1 MLVDRSANPVLIPPS
16 GQLTRLQY
24 FVTVCNRLKNTVA
37 CLLLYLVLILLNV
50 VVIAWEYSGGSTRHW
65 LAICLEA
72 VINVILACE
81 VATSILHLR
90 RQYWHHWINIVDFTL
105 TVLCLLFFIIFLTHP
120 PPDSSRGA
128 DDTWETLDVAVL
140 IVRYCFQLTRISVLI
155 YRGRRTTDVLVQD
168 DVDFTVHEM
177 RDKMDKELAKADTKQ
192 NGSGGGGAAAKKKAS
207 VTGSVAVDVDKQ
219 LEKQKLLDRG
229 SSRGSMSDS
238 TDQDSS
244 QPLHED
250 ERTRQQRSMHDR
262 ALAGIEMELKRG
274 AEHSDDESR
283 SRRSGQPVKRSVS
296 PSVGARSKV
305 GQLPTVSRARP
316 LAVGASDNGLHRTRS
331 EHDEDDTLD
340 LSSSDED
347 ELV

>member
-1 MLVDRSANPVLIPPS
+1 MLIDRSANPILLPPS

-37 CLLLYLVLILLNV
+37 CLLLYLVLILLNF

-90 RQYWHHWINIVDFTL
+90 RHYFQHWSNILDLTL
-105 TVLCLLFFIIFLTHP
+105 TTLCLLFFIIFLTHP
-120 PPDSSRGA
+120 PPSSSNGGEGKE
-128 DDTWETLDVAVL
+128 DTWETLDVTVL

-177 RDKMDKELAKADTKQ
+177 RAKMDVEMAAVESAH
-192 NGSGGGGAAAKKKAS
+192 SGGTGGGLAGKKKGG
-207 VTGSVAVDVDKQ
+207 TGSVAIDVDKH
-219 LEKQKLLDRG
+219 LEKQKLLERG
-229 SSRGSMSDS
+229 SSRSSVSDVHEL
-238 TDQDSS
+238 DQS
-244 QPLHED
+244 LHDD
-250 ERTRQQRSMHDR
+250 ERSRHDR
-262 ALAGIEMELKRG
+262 ALAGLEHELKRG
-274 AEHSDDESR
+274 DEHSDEEKR
-283 SRRSGQPVKRSVS
+283 SRRSGQPVKRSAS
-296 PSVGARSKV
+296 PSVSSRASV
-305 GQLPTVSRARP
+305 SQLTVTARARP
-316 LAVGASDNGLHRTRS
+316 LPISVSDNALHRQRV
-331 EHDEDDTLD
+331 EQEEEDMLE

-347 ELV
+347 ESV